1 MRKVPLNDIL
11 RIFDSFWKI
20 ITLQLNLV
28 NKVCFTK
35 LLSSLYLFFSCSF
48 SKTVKFKHSCWNI
61 LFGFCKG
68 VFVIPF
74 YSTSNKENN
83 TIKFLLKADNKNRI
97 VGVIA
102 EKRWSCVINSTQKLV
117 LFIRKISLMYIEN
130 IIFFIKN
137 N

>member
-28 NKVCFTK
+28 NRVCFTK

-48 SKTVKFKHSCWNI
+48 SKAVKFKHSCWNI
-61 LFGFCKG
+61 LFGFYKG